1 MCAAKYKS
9 CSQCEQLLYFAAMP
23 LNTKGEFLTSV
34 YWYCVSKDWY
44 MGGIVGSAWDFG
56 PGLKHERSKHS
67 VLMKDDC

>member
-1 MCAAKYKS
+1 
-9 CSQCEQLLYFAAMP
+9 MP